1 MVLTPLRLAKRRHSG
16 PRMFAQTNNIK
27 NQSAWLGLR
36 EDANKL
42 YSYQC
47 FDYDKKLCT
56 AY

>member
-36 EDANKL
+36 EGANKL